1 MTITQY
7 KRLTITLTIAVI
19 LLSALNILF
28 FWRYSWQHIEVAF
41 ASEQTKIFEE
51 MRVRALESDPVA
63 AAGYLEYAVRYY
75 PSGSKQRTGSRLDLM
90 VERERATAVQDII
103 TYLRVKTGQDL
114 GTNAEKWIER
124 FVRK

>member
-1 MTITQY
+1 MTVTQY

-19 LLSALNILF
+19 ILVALSTFLF
-28 FWRYSWQHIEVAF
+28 WNYSWQHIEVAF
-41 ASEQTKIFEE
+41 ASEQTRIFEE
-51 MRVRALESDPVA
+51 MRARASESDPAA

-90 VERERATAVQDII
+90 VERERSAAVRDII